1 MGNCTH
7 DSGHS
12 MNQYC
17 LDVTAVIDLNR
28 SLIRQHFNV
37 IDQSK
42 LEGALAAPLRT
53 WAGQYL
59 HQSPVE
65 RAAILLERLTN
76 AHAFLDGNKRT
87 AWICGAVHLEQC
99 GFVLEDV
106 ADEEIVEFMIEVAE
120 NTLGTEAIADWL
132 IGHLA

>member
-1 MGNCTH
+1 M
-7 DSGHS
+7 
-12 MNQYC
+12 
-17 LDVTAVIDLNR
+17 DVAAVIDLNR

-59 HQSPVE
+59 YQSPVE
-65 RAAILLERLTN
+65 RAAILLEQLTN

-87 AWICGAVHLEQC
+87 AWICGAVYLEQC

-132 IGHLA
+132 IDHLA